1 MEKIIAPIPG
11 KVLEIKV
18 KKGQTV
24 EAGELVLVL
33 EAMKMENEIFCDNA
47 GEVTDINVNAG
58 DLVNANDVLIVIG

>member
-24 EAGELVLVL
+24 EAGEMVLVL